1 MNRLSRYRTAE
12 ADGAALLLALVATT
26 IVAALGVA
34 VLLTTETETRIVSDF
49 GRAAEAREAAGSAID
64 RVITVLE
71 PAIDWSPALSG
82 GLTGPVDSSLRLTT
96 PGGAAI
102 DLDAARNDLQAETD
116 AIAQGASNRPV
127 WRLIM
132 SGSLAS
138 LTGFAAGE
146 TLAYVA
152 AWVADDWRESDG
164 DPLTDSNG
172 IVILRAEAWG
182 RGGAFRALDV
192 TLAHGEVESGCA
204 QPVDWTYDL
213 GRSFPAVWHGYRTH
227 FSGSK
232 GPDWAR
238 VVRAGFQVANP
249 CRTAGPGATVVTW
262 REVR

>member
-1 MNRLSRYRTAE
+1 MNHRSRDRAVE
-12 ADGAALLLALVATT
+12 ADGAALLLALIATT
-26 IVAALGVA
+26 MVAALGVA

-49 GRAAEAREAAGSAID
+49 GRAAEAREAAAAAID

-71 PAIDWSPALSG
+71 PAIDWSPALAG
-82 GLTGPVDSSLRLTT
+82 GLTGPLDASLRVTT

-102 DLDAARNDLQAETD
+102 DLDAARKDLQAETD
-116 AIAQGASNRPV
+116 AIAQGAPNRPA

-132 SGSLAS
+132 SGGLAS
-138 LTGFAAGE
+138 LTGFAPAE
-146 TLAYVA
+146 TLAYA
-152 AWVADDWRESDG
+152 AVWIADDWREADG

-182 RGGAFRALDV
+182 RGGAFRAVDV
-192 TLAHGEVESGCA
+192 TLAHGELESGCA

-232 GPDWAR
+232 GPHGAP
-238 VVRAGFQVANP
+238 VILAGFQAANP
-249 CRTAGPGATVVTW
+249 CRTAGPGATIVTW